1 MIEKREKQSI
11 VCQMKTITLIILF
24 NLIFSLGFTFGQSI
38 NPDTSKVLV
47 KFNEPMSREGIFDI
61 ANYKIICEDNQEL
74 KIYKVG
80 VVEGDTAVVL
90 FTEKHQ
96 AGKAYRIIVSN
107 LKDKAG
113 NLISQENNYAL
124 YQKTN

>member
-1 MIEKREKQSI
+1 MIQLSKVCHMKAIISVIIISI
-11 VCQMKTITLIILF
+11 S
-24 NLIFSLGFTFGQSI
+24 SLSITFGQAI
-38 NPDTSKVLV
+38 NPDTSKVLL

-61 ANYKIICEDNQEL
+61 NNYKIICEDNHEL
-74 KIYKVG
+74 KIFKVG

-96 AGKAYRIIVSN
+96 AGKAYRIKVSN

-124 YQKTN
+124 YQRTN

>member
-1 MIEKREKQSI
+1 MKKQSI
-11 VCQMKTITLIILF
+11 VCQMRVILTISFLLI
-24 NLIFSLGFTFGQSI
+24 LGSNFTMGQST

-61 ANYKIICEDNQEL
+61 SNYKIICEDNHEV

>member
-1 MIEKREKQSI
+1 MKSI
-11 VCQMKTITLIILF
+11 IKILVSAAIIL
-24 NLIFSLGFTFGQSI
+24 SLDITFAQPD

-47 KFNEPMSREGIFDI
+47 RFSEPMSREGIFDI
-61 ANYKIICEDNQEL
+61 SNYKIICEDNHEI

-80 VVEGDTAVVL
+80 VVDGDTAVVL

-96 AGKAYRIIVSN
+96 PGKAYRVIVSN

-113 NLISQENNYAL
+113 NLIHQENNYAL
-124 YQKTN
+124 YQKDN

>member
-1 MIEKREKQSI
+1 
-11 VCQMKTITLIILF
+11 MKSLIK
-24 NLIFSLGFTFGQSI
+24 IFLLTGFFLSI
-38 NPDTSKVLV
+38 NTSFAQSNDNETSKVLV
-47 KFNEPMSREGIFDI
+47 RFNEPMSREGIFDVS
-61 ANYKIICEDNQEL
+61 NYKIISEDNHEL

-96 AGKAYRIIVSN
+96 LGKAYKVIVSN

-113 NLISQENNYAL
+113 NLIHQENNYAH
-124 YQKTN
+124 YQKEQ

>member
-1 MIEKREKQSI
+1 
-11 VCQMKTITLIILF
+11 MKFIKIIFLITLIFAI
-24 NLIFSLGFTFGQSI
+24 SDSI
-38 NPDTSKVLV
+38 AQVLSHDTSKVLV
-47 KFNEPMSREGIFDI
+47 KFNEPMSRDGIFDI
-61 ANYKIICEDNQEL
+61 SNYKIFCEDNHEV
-74 KIYKVG
+74 KIFKVG

-96 AGKAYRIIVSN
+96 PGKAYRIIVSN

>member
-1 MIEKREKQSI
+1 MIESSEKQSI
-11 VCQMKTITLIILF
+11 VCQMNTFKLIILF
-24 NLIFSLGFTFGQSI
+24 GSILSLGLTFGQAI
-38 NPDTSKVLV
+38 NPDTSKVLL

-61 ANYKIICEDNQEL
+61 SNYKIICEDNHEV

-96 AGKAYRIIVSN
+96 AGKAYHIIVSN